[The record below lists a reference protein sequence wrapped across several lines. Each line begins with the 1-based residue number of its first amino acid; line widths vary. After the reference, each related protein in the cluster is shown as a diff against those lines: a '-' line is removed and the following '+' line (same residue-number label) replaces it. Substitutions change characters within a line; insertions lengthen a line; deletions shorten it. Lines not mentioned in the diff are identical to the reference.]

1 MNWAGAV
8 FGVSAAIALLG
19 ALGAVGFRSI
29 FHNILSF
36 ALAMLGVAGFFVVV
50 PEATNRLAHAVGVGR
65 GADLLTYLVEL
76 ALFFII
82 IHYYTLFVDLDARV
96 TALVREIALLRAEIE
111 ARGKGGE

>member
-1 MNWAGAV
+1 MIIRV
-8 FGVSAAIALLG
+8 LVLL
-19 ALGAVGFRSI
+19 AAVGYYAFLRRHKVPVHI
-29 FHNILSF
+29 VIVI
-36 ALAMLGVAGFFVVV
+36 AMLGVAGFFVVV

-65 GADLLTYLVEL
+65 GADLVTYLVEL

>member
-1 MNWAGAV
+1 MIIRV
-8 FGVSAAIALLG
+8 LLLVLL
-19 ALGAVGFRSI
+19 AAVGYYAFLRRHKVPVHI
-29 FHNILSF
+29 VMVI
-36 ALAMLGVAGFFVVV
+36 AMLGVAGFFVVV